1 MDKDGFSGH
10 KLARFH
16 HLFFTLSSLDVV
28 LVSMKQRAG
37 TAWLRLDINCML
49 S

>member
-10 KLARFH
+10 KLDRFH
-16 HLFFTLSSLDVV
+16 HLFFTLSSLDVG
-28 LVSMKQRAG
+28 LVGKKQLAG